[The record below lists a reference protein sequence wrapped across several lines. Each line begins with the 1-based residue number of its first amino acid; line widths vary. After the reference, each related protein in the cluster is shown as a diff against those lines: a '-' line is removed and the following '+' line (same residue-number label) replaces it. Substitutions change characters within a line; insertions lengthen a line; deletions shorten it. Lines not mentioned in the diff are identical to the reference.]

1 MQFMSHANQQP
12 DIGYV
17 LQQLLQDMETSVQ
30 AQEAIII
37 EEREAMKIFDGDKLT
52 DLIERRA
59 RCHSE
64 FHELSSRCK
73 RLIHQCNNEEK
84 LEQVIDLYAPALA
97 DDLHSM
103 RIDLVRR
110 MQRLADDQLDNH
122 VRLRAAWN
130 VTTSILQQVGAIEM
144 KQTYQNTYATQ
155 QAAR

>member
-1 MQFMSHANQQP
+1 MQSMSQANQQP
-12 DIGYV
+12 DMGYV

-52 DLIERRA
+52 NLIERRA

-84 LEQVIDLYAPALA
+84 
-97 DDLHSM
+97 
-103 RIDLVRR
+103 
-110 MQRLADDQLDNH
+110 
-122 VRLRAAWN
+122 
-130 VTTSILQQVGAIEM
+130 QQG
-144 KQTYQNTYATQ
+144 N
-155 QAAR
+155 